1 MGGSQIELT
10 GVKAVRAQHAAT
22 VLEARRRRLDLLKRS
37 TEDVTTMARRK
48 SGPPKDETKSQK
60 WSRLANHRL
69 RLAIKGIDGLSK
81 LATNAAYERTETQ
94 VELLFKALQGAIDR
108 CEKAYASGSDGTE
121 IPVL

>member
-1 MGGSQIELT
+1 MGGEQIEVRSL
-10 GVKAVRAQHAAT
+10 RAQHQRT
-22 VLEARRRRLDLLKRS
+22 RDEARRRLDLLKRS
-37 TEDVTTMARRK
+37 LPTEVTIMARRK

-81 LATNAAYERTETQ
+81 LATNAAYDRTETQ
-94 VELLFKALQGAIDR
+94 VELLFKALRGAIDR